1 MTTPYKLGI
10 EDIKIKTPGAQIIE
24 RILKDYENLDAFGEK
39 INLYGDSIKQYLY
52 SKNLGSGAFKVKLTM
67 ALQEDFHELFITEE
81 DQIKHYVG
89 KLLLYKEQY
98 NKKAD
103 VLVLERLKKICFE
116 REMIKEYID
125 VCRVYALYYYNLND
139 LDRSIAYFDLVIDY
153 LKKKEGQPGLVLTM
167 SELGLALLAKKDR
180 ERLQELMPY
189 IIRRLEKTDE
199 DFIHHMD
206 QIYYNLGRIYVHLKK
221 HEYAL
226 MMFKKAEKLTERNR
240 MKAKC
245 LIAKGNYE
253 LLRENYQV
261 AEELYLK
268 SKQVIRYQGKVTEE
282 DTADYSLARLYYKM
296 NQIKKAE
303 ALIDEVINRLSGRVT
318 ATRND
323 YLTVYTQLKM
333 RLRKKDE
340 VLVVL
345 EQIINEENE
354 GYIYYLHQLNV
365 INRIVDEMDAGNPL
379 LADLRALLV
388 RKAKEERRWDPDC
401 LDKLKIIIGTIMI
414 KG

>member
-1 MTTPYKLGI
+1 MTTAYKLGI
-10 EDIKIKTPGAQIIE
+10 EDIQIKTPGAQIIE
-24 RILKDYENLDAFGEK
+24 RILRDYESLDAFGEK
-39 INLYGDSIKQYLY
+39 INLYGDSVKQYLY

-67 ALQEDFHELFITEE
+67 ALEEDFHQLYITEE

-89 KLLLYKEQY
+89 KLLLYKDQY

-153 LKKKEGQPGLVLTM
+153 LKKKEGQPGLILTM

-180 ERLQELMPY
+180 ERLQELIPY
-189 IIRRLEKTDE
+189 IIRRLEKTDD

-206 QIYYNLGRIYVHLKK
+206 QIYYNLGRIYVHVKK
-221 HEYAL
+221 HEDGL
-226 MMFKKAEKLTERNR
+226 RMFKKAERLTERNR

-253 LLRENYQV
+253 LLRENYRE
-261 AEELYLK
+261 AEAFYLK
-268 SKQVIRYQGKVTEE
+268 SKQVIRYQGKVTE
-282 DTADYSLARLYYKM
+282 DDRADYSLARLYYKM
-296 NQIKKAE
+296 QQIKKAE
-303 ALIDEVINRLSGRVT
+303 GLMDEVIHRLEGRIT

-323 YLTVYTQLKM
+323 YLAMYTQLKM
-333 RLRKKDE
+333 RLRKKDD
-340 VLVVL
+340 VLKVL
-345 EQIINEENE
+345 EGIIDEEKE

-365 INRIVDEMDAGNPL
+365 VNRMVDEMDVGSPL
-379 LADLRALLV
+379 LGDIKALLI
-388 RKAKEERRWDPDC
+388 RKAKEERPWDPDC
-401 LDKLKIIIGTIMI
+401 LDKLKIIIGTIII
-414 KG
+414 KE